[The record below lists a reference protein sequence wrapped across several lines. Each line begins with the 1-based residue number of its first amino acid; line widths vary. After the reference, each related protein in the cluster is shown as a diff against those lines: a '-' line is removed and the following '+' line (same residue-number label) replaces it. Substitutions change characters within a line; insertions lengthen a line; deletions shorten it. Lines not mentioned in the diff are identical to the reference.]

1 MTEQEIKEELLK
13 LITDGITID
22 LTTATISQGKD
33 HKVHISVWAET
44 KEEFMKL
51 KANADSMTKL
61 LLDNGYT
68 IDLDNISIGVN
79 SQHEGIILR
88 KAEVEK

>member
-1 MTEQEIKEELLK
+1 MTNQEIKEELLK

-22 LTTATISQGKD
+22 LTTTTISTGIE
-33 HKVHISVWAET
+33 HKVHISVWADT

-61 LLDNGYT
+61 LLDNGYK
-68 IDLDNISIGVN
+68 INLDNICIGTQ
-79 SQHEGIILR
+79 SQHEGIILT
-88 KAEVEK
+88 KSEEK